1 MYKLVLI
8 SKYLRRKLAP
18 LFAASAVMLCTAMVI
33 IVMSV
38 MGGFL
43 DIFRASAKNLTGDV
57 VVEGAGLQG
66 FTGYEDLVERIKA
79 LPGVAT
85 ATPMIEAF
93 GLVNFGDDARPI
105 VLQGVD
111 LSELARIVNYD
122 DTVMWDREEL
132 VAEVVDPRWD
142 RFEEDGTDTEVQR
155 LREALRRDYPAD
167 AARGSA
173 APGNAAFG
181 NADGSGGGDASGGGG
196 TSGGGVPEAVIGVH
210 VNPYHARDAE
220 GAYDIGSTWAGHL
233 LPVTVVPLTG
243 SGTLGTLEPV
253 RERFLVVNE
262 FKSGLYDV
270 DRQSVLVPFGTL
282 QRMLKMDERTG
293 YTDFDERTG
302 RGGEAYTIPG
312 RANRIVVK
320 AAEGVSV
327 DEARDA
333 VAQVV
338 RDFSNERGRF
348 ITPITLTWEQ
358 VHQQMLGAVENEK
371 GLVTFLFAVIGL
383 VSVVM
388 VATTFYMIVLEKTRD
403 IGVLRA
409 IGAPRRGILGLFLGY
424 GLAIGVVG
432 SLLGLGIA
440 VAVVTNLNEIQ
451 EGIAATTGWRMWD
464 PQTYFFDRIPD
475 RVDYGEALAVVAG
488 AVVSSVIGAAL
499 PALLA
504 ARLRPVD
511 ALRYE

>member
-1 MYKLVLI
+1 MYKLLLI

-43 DIFRASAKNLTGDV
+43 DIFRESAKNLTGDV

-66 FTGYEDLVERIKA
+66 FSGYEDLVRRIEG
-79 LPGVAT
+79 LPEVAA

-93 GLVNFGDDARPI
+93 GLVNFGDDARPVI
-105 VLQGVD
+105 IQGVD
-111 LSELARIVNYD
+111 LRRLAKIVDYD
-122 DTVMWDREEL
+122 DTVMWPREAL
-132 VAEVVDPRWD
+132 VEAVADEAWD
-142 RFEEDGTDTEVQR
+142 RPDESGADPVSAH
-155 LREALRRDYPAD
+155 LREALRRDYPA
-167 AARGSA
+167 
-173 APGNAAFG
+173 AP
-181 NADGSGGGDASGGGG
+181 GGGDASGGGEI
-196 TSGGGVPEAVIGVH
+196 SGGGVPEAVIGVH
-210 VNPYHARDAE
+210 VNPYHARDEA
-220 GAYDIGSTWAGHL
+220 GRYDIGSTWAGRL

-243 SGTLGTLEPV
+243 SGTLGTLEPA

-262 FKSGLYDV
+262 IKSGLYEV
-270 DRQSVLVPFGTL
+270 DRQSVLVPFATL
-282 QRMLKMDERTG
+282 QRMLRMDEREG
-293 YTDFDERTG
+293 FTDYDERTG

-320 AAEGVSV
+320 AAPGVTA
-327 DEARDA
+327 DEARNA
-333 VAQVV
+333 VATTV
-338 RDFSNERGRF
+338 RAFSNEQGRF

-358 VHQQMLGAVENEK
+358 VHGQMLGAVENEK

-409 IGAPRRGILGLFLGY
+409 IGAPRLGIMNLFLGY

-432 SLLGLGIA
+432 SFIGLGLA
-440 VAVVTNLNEIQ
+440 VAVVTHLNEIQ
-451 EGIAATTGWRMWD
+451 AAIAATTGWKMWD

-475 RVDYGEALAVVAG
+475 RVDYAEALTVVAG
-488 AVVSSVIGAAL
+488 AVLSSVVGAAL

>member
-105 VLQGVD
+105 VLQGVN
-111 LSELARIVNYD
+111 LAELAKIVNYD

-132 VAEVVDPRWD
+132 VAEVADARWD
-142 RFEEDGTDTEVQR
+142 LPGEGGADVAADR

-167 AARGSA
+167 AAPAPGSA
-173 APGNAAFG
+173 APGNA
-181 NADGSGGGDASGGGG
+181 DGSGGDDASGGGE
-196 TSGGGVPEAVIGVH
+196 TSGGGGVPEAVIGVH
-210 VNPYHARDAE
+210 VNPYHARDEE

-243 SGTLGTLEPV
+243 SGTLGNIEPV
-253 RERFLVVNE
+253 REQFLVVNE

-270 DRQSVLVPFGTL
+270 DRQSVLVPFATL
-282 QRMLKMDERTG
+282 QRMLLMDERTG
-293 YTDFDERTG
+293 YEDYDERTG

-312 RANRIVVK
+312 RANRIVIK

-358 VHQQMLGAVENEK
+358 VHGQMLGAVENEK

-451 EGIAATTGWRMWD
+451 AAIAATTGWKMWD